1 MTAYNAN
8 VLPSTDS
15 ESGNNSNNN
24 IFQGAAE
31 KTVSND
37 NFSNGFGIARPASLK
52 PGMETFPGS
61 EASEQSKLKMRE
73 IARFDNLQS
82 SGAMSMTAPITSA
95 GIVLSGFADTG
106 YGEGGTKPDIQ
117 GGANK

>member
-1 MTAYNAN
+1 MPAYNAN
-8 VLPSTDS
+8 VLPEAGT
-15 ESGNNSNNN
+15 ESGKGSNNN
-24 IFQGAAE
+24 LYQSTAE

-37 NFSNGFGIARPASLK
+37 NMPNGMGIARPASLK

-82 SGAMSMTAPITSA
+82 SGAMSMTTPITSA
-95 GIVLSGFADTG
+95 GIVLTGFAETG

>member
-1 MTAYNAN
+1 MAYNSN
-8 VLPSTDS
+8 VLP
-15 ESGNNSNNN
+15 ESGTETGSGSNDNLY
-24 IFQGAAE
+24 QGAAE

-37 NFSNGFGIARPASLK
+37 NYPNGMGIARPASMK

-106 YGEGGTKPDIQ
+106 YGEGGAKPDIQ